1 MPENSVPENFFLAI
15 LYWLKQMEP
24 LFFLL
29 TVILMALYVYF
40 TIKTFREIKR
50 QTDLQSEAFLFIAAH
65 SVAEIT
71 EGTELISEAKIISEK
86 WRQILQTHVPEAIQ
100 NEDYLELEFNNRG
113 NSDIIDWTI
122 KINAIISPGKYLEK
136 KYNIGGDAETWIHK
150 SSGYDDNIAPNET
163 IKVPIVNLSVFPSA
177 EFSWGIEYSD
187 TREINYERFAGD
199 NNYKNTNV
207 LANPKK

>member
-1 MPENSVPENFFLAI
+1 MPENSIPENLFLAI

-24 LFFLL
+24 LFLLL

-50 QTDLQSEAFLFIAAH
+50 QTDLQSQAFLFVTAH
-65 SVAEIT
+65 DVAEIS
-71 EGTELISEAKIISEK
+71 EGAELISEAKNISDK
-86 WRQILQTHVPEAIQ
+86 WRQILQKHVPEAIQ

-122 KINAIISPGKYLEK
+122 RISASILPGKYLEK
-136 KYNIGGDAETWIHK
+136 KYNIVGESKTWIHK
-150 SSGYDDNIAPNET
+150 YSGYDDNIPPNGT
-163 IKVPIVNLSVFPSA
+163 INVPIVKLSVFPSV
-177 EFSWGIEYSD
+177 EFSWEIEYTD
-187 TREINYERFAGD
+187 TRDVKYKKFAGD
-199 NNYKNTNV
+199 NDYQKTNV